1 MQESA
6 LLGLPLAALALRQA
20 TPLVL
25 AGLGGICSERAG
37 IVNIALEGMMLL
49 SAFAGIWM
57 AQSGGAWQGMAA
69 AVLVGAGLGLLHVLL
84 TQRFRVNHIV
94 SGVAINLLALNAS
107 TYLLRTLFNHAR
119 PPREAV
125 VKDPLDP
132 GLFLWLALIAPLLL
146 HAALYHTRIGLRLR
160 AVGESPESA
169 IMAGVAPMRMRV
181 LGVVCSGALAGLA
194 GGALALA
201 FVGRYTDDMISGR
214 GFIALA
220 AVICGRWTPLG
231 TLLAAL
237 GFGLMDALQLQL
249 QGTVRLPGEFLRMLP
264 YVFTIL
270 AALALRPQPPAA
282 LGRND
287 EEE

>member
-1 MQESA
+1 MPDTA
-6 LLGLPLAALALRQA
+6 ILGLPLAALALRQA
-20 TPLVL
+20 APLIL

-37 IVNIALEGMMLL
+37 VVNIALEGMMLF
-49 SAFAGIWM
+49 SAFVGMWVS
-57 AQSGGAWQGMAA
+57 QVGGAWHGLAA
-69 AVLVGAGLGLLHVLL
+69 AILAGTAMGLLHVLL
-84 TQRFRVNHIV
+84 TQRLRVNHIV

-107 TYLLRTLFNHAR
+107 TYLLRSLFNQAQ

-125 VKDPLDP
+125 VRAPLDP
-132 GLFLWLALIAPLLL
+132 NLFLAAALIAPFLL
-146 HAALYHTRIGLRLR
+146 HAALYHTRLGLRLR

-169 IMAGVAPMRMRV
+169 IMAGISPVRMRT
-181 LGVVCSGALAGLA
+181 LGVALSGALAGLA

-220 AVICGRWTPLG
+220 AVICGRWTPVG

-249 QGTVRLPGEFLRMLP
+249 QGTVRLPGELLRMLP
-264 YVFTIL
+264 YLFTIL
-270 AALALRPQPPAA
+270 AALLLRPQPPAA
-282 LGRND
+282 LGRH

>member
-1 MQESA
+1 MQDSA

-37 IVNIALEGMMLL
+37 VVNIALEGIMLL
-49 SAFAGIWM
+49 SAFAGMWM

-69 AVLVGAGLGLLHVLL
+69 AVIVGAGLGLVHVLL

-107 TYLLRTLFNHAR
+107 TYLLRSLFNQAR
-119 PPREAV
+119 PAREAV

-132 GLFLWLALIAPLLL
+132 GLFLWLALIAPFLL

-181 LGVVCSGALAGLA
+181 LGVVSSGALAGLA

-201 FVGRYTDDMISGR
+201 FVGRYTDDMIAGR

-249 QGTVRLPGEFLRMLP
+249 QGTVKLPGEFLRMLP

-270 AALALRPQPPAA
+270 AALALKPQPPAA